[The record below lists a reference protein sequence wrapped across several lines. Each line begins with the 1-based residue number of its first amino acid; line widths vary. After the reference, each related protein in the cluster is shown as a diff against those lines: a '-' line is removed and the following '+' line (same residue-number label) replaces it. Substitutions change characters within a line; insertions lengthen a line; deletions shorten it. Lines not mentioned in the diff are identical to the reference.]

1 MASQHDLETTSLAS
15 SLATAERRL
24 PLLTIG
30 ASLALGT
37 VLLTSV
43 AGAIW
48 KTSEFSSLVG
58 LVGSA
63 AASLSGALWAVRL
76 IDGARSRLSH
86 ALHVRTQAS
95 AAAEAGVAT
104 TTAAT
109 GLLTAAGTDF
119 DLRVAGETRRL
130 SVMATW
136 GQAAVMLPAAL
147 AAIAIPLWLRP
158 VPSTDNGSELALAV
172 IAVILAFPLLII
184 ERRLHTVP
192 RERFSEGRQLARL
205 LRLSV
210 WTLVVGGASAA
221 CRALDVES
229 AIIAQ
234 WVLLALL
241 IGVGGELA
249 LRAIA
254 APFMPVTR
262 AAEARGLGDSVLT
275 ALLLTR
281 GDGTAFGH
289 GLKERFG
296 IDLTQSWAVRF
307 LKRAALPLFAILLVI
322 GWLVS
327 GLTTLGV
334 SERGVYE
341 RFGAPTAILPP
352 GLHAHVPW
360 PFGRVYRVEF
370 GQVHE
375 LPLAG
380 DATNPEKSE
389 SAMPVVAA
397 DAETPPE
404 FDRLWDKRHAS
415 DASYLV
421 PSTGSGK
428 DTSKVGY
435 QLLNS
440 DVRVL
445 WRVGLSDDAARD
457 AVYQVVAPETL
468 VRSEAMRLLQRT
480 FATRSLAGLIGE
492 DRDRITAELRTG
504 LQSRLDAVRTGIEI
518 TAVVI
523 DAIHPPMAAVPAYHG
538 VQAAEIGAITDI
550 ARAHGQAA
558 SLQAD
563 AGREAAD
570 RLARGTATASEAV
583 TGARA
588 DVVRFGA
595 DRAAF
600 EAAPEALKL
609 ERWLQA
615 VGRSLSKAQITVVD
629 HRLPIEGGPII
640 DLRKTAPGNE

>member
-1 MASQHDLETTSLAS
+1 MVSKHAIETT

-24 PLLTIG
+24 SLLTIG
-30 ASLALGT
+30 GSLALG
-37 VLLTSV
+37 VMLLTSI
-43 AGAIW
+43 AGIVW
-48 KTSEFSSLVG
+48 KTSEFSSLLG
-58 LVGSA
+58 LIGSI
-63 AASLSGALWAVRL
+63 AASTAGGLWAVRL
-76 IDGARSRLSH
+76 IDGARSRLSEALQVRAQAH
-86 ALHVRTQAS
+86 ATAPLVNVQAS
-95 AAAEAGVAT
+95 
-104 TTAAT
+104 T
-109 GLLTAAGTDF
+109 GLLTAAGTDY

-130 SVMATW
+130 ALLATW

-147 AAIAIPLWLRP
+147 LAIAIPLWLRP
-158 VPSTDNGSELALAV
+158 LPSPDNGGELALAV

-184 ERRLHTVP
+184 ERRLHSVP
-192 RERFSEGRQLARL
+192 RERFREGRSLARL
-205 LRLSV
+205 LRLGV
-210 WTLVVGGASAA
+210 WTLVVGGAAAA

-229 AIIAQ
+229 ASIVQ
-234 WVLLALL
+234 WVLLGLL
-241 IGVGGELA
+241 ICVAGELA

-262 AAEARGLGDSVLT
+262 ATEASGLGDSMLT

-281 GDGTAFGH
+281 GEGAAFGH

-307 LKRAALPLFAILLVI
+307 LKRAAIPLSAILLLI

-341 RFGAPTAILPP
+341 RLGAPAAILPP
-352 GLHAHVPW
+352 GLHAHLPW

-380 DATNPEKSE
+380 DSSTLEKLVSGF
-389 SAMPVVAA
+389 PQIGA
-397 DAETPPE
+397 DAETPAE

-421 PSTGSGK
+421 PSTATGS

-457 AVYQVVAPETL
+457 AVYQVISPETL

-480 FATRSLAGLIGE
+480 FATRSLASLIGE
-492 DRDRITAELRTG
+492 DRDRLTVELHTL
-504 LQSRLDAVRTGIEI
+504 LQARLDAVRTGIEV

-523 DAIHPPMAAVPAYHG
+523 DAIHPPIAAVPAYHG

-558 SLQAD
+558 SLLAD
-563 AGREAAD
+563 AGRDAAD
-570 RLARGTATASEAV
+570 RLARGTATASESV

-600 EAAPEALKL
+600 DAAPEALKL

-615 VGRSLSKAQITVVD
+615 IGRALAKAQITVVD
-629 HRLPIEGGPII
+629 HRLPIEGGPLI
-640 DLRKTAPGNE
+640 DLRKTAPGND

>member
-1 MASQHDLETTSLAS
+1 MVSKHAIETTALT
-15 SLATAERRL
+15 TAERRL

-30 ASLALGT
+30 ASLALGAML
-37 VLLTSV
+37 VTSV
-43 AGAIW
+43 AGIIW
-48 KTSEFSSLVG
+48 KTSEFSSLLG
-58 LVGSA
+58 LIGSI
-63 AASLSGALWAVRL
+63 AASTAGGLWAVRL
-76 IDGARSRLSH
+76 IDGARSRLGE
-86 ALHVRTQAS
+86 ALQVRTQAQAS
-95 AAAEAGVAT
+95 ATLVNVPAGA
-104 TTAAT
+104 
-109 GLLTAAGTDF
+109 GLLTAAGTDY

-130 SVMATW
+130 ALLATW

-147 AAIAIPLWLRP
+147 LAIAMPLWLRP
-158 VPSTDNGSELALAV
+158 LPSPDNGGELALAV

-192 RERFSEGRQLARL
+192 RERFREGRALARL
-205 LRLSV
+205 LRLGV
-210 WTLVVGGASAA
+210 WTLVVGGAAAA

-229 AIIAQ
+229 AIVVQ
-234 WVLLALL
+234 WVLLGLL
-241 IGVGGELA
+241 ICVAGELA

-262 AAEARGLGDSVLT
+262 ATEASGLGDSVLT

-281 GDGTAFGH
+281 GEGAAFGH

-307 LKRAALPLFAILLVI
+307 LKRAAIPLSAILLVI

-341 RFGAPTAILPP
+341 RLGAPAAILPP
-352 GLHAHVPW
+352 GLHAHLPW

-380 DATNPEKSE
+380 ETSTIEKLASGV
-389 SAMPVVAA
+389 SQIGA
-397 DAETPPE
+397 DAETPAE

-421 PSTGSGK
+421 PSTATGS

-457 AVYQVVAPETL
+457 AMYQVVTPETL

-480 FATRSLAGLIGE
+480 FATRSLARLIGE
-492 DRDRITAELRTG
+492 DRDRLTVELRTL
-504 LQSRLDAVRTGIEI
+504 LQARLDAVRTGIEV

-558 SLQAD
+558 SLLAD
-563 AGREAAD
+563 AGRDAAD
-570 RLARGTATASEAV
+570 RLARGTAAASESV

-600 EAAPEALKL
+600 DAAPEALKL

-615 VGRSLSKAQITVVD
+615 IGRALSKAQITVVD
-629 HRLPIEGGPII
+629 HRLPIEGGPLI
-640 DLRKTAPGNE
+640 DLRKTAPGND

>member
-1 MASQHDLETTSLAS
+1 
-15 SLATAERRL
+15 
-24 PLLTIG
+24 LTIG
-30 ASLALGT
+30 ASLALAMA
-37 VLLTSV
+37 LLTTI
-43 AGAIW
+43 AGANW
-48 KTSEFSSLVG
+48 KTSEFSSFLG
-58 LVGSA
+58 LI
-63 AASLSGALWAVRL
+63 ASVASSTAGALWAVRL
-76 IDGARSRLSH
+76 IDGARSRLGQ
-86 ALHVRTQAS
+86 ALQVRSQAS
-95 AAAEAGVAT
+95 ATAQVAS
-104 TTAAT
+104 AQPNS
-109 GLLTAAGTDF
+109 GLLTAAGTDY
-119 DLRVAGETRRL
+119 DLRVTGETRRL
-130 SVMATW
+130 ALLATW
-136 GQAAVMLPAAL
+136 GQAAVMLPAAM

-158 VPSTDNGSELALAV
+158 VPSTDNSSELALAV
-172 IAVILAFPLLII
+172 IAVIVAFPLLII

-192 RERFSEGRQLARL
+192 LERFREARHLARL

-210 WTLVVGGASAA
+210 WTLVVGGGSAA

-229 AIIAQ
+229 AVIAQ
-234 WVLLALL
+234 WILLGLVISVA
-241 IGVGGELA
+241 GELA

-262 AAEARGLGDSVLT
+262 ATEASGLGDSVLT

-281 GDGTAFGH
+281 GEGAAFGQ

-307 LKRAALPLFAILLVI
+307 LKRAAIPLFAILLVI

-341 RFGAPTAILPP
+341 RLGAPTAILPP
-352 GLHAHVPW
+352 GLHAHLPW

-375 LPLAG
+375 LPLAS
-380 DATNPEKSE
+380 DVDSTTAVDKLTSMM
-389 SAMPVVAA
+389 SQLSA
-397 DAETPPE
+397 DAETPAE

-421 PSTGSGK
+421 PSTATGS
-428 DTSKVGY
+428 DTSQVGY

-457 AVYQVVAPETL
+457 AVYQVVTPETL

-492 DRDRITAELRTG
+492 DRDHITVELRAD
-504 LQSRLDAVRTGIEI
+504 LQARLDAVHTGIEI

-558 SLQAD
+558 SLLAD
-563 AGREAAD
+563 AQRDAAD
-570 RLARGTATASEAV
+570 RLARGTATASESV

>member
-1 MASQHDLETTSLAS
+1 MVSKHAIETTA
-15 SLATAERRL
+15 LATAERRL

-30 ASLALGT
+30 ASLALGAML
-37 VLLTSV
+37 VTSV
-43 AGAIW
+43 GGIIW
-48 KTSEFSSLVG
+48 KTSEFSSLLG
-58 LVGSA
+58 LIGSI
-63 AASLSGALWAVRL
+63 AASTAGGLWAVRL
-76 IDGARSRLSH
+76 IDGARSRLGE
-86 ALHVRTQAS
+86 ALQVRTQAQAS
-95 AAAEAGVAT
+95 APLVNVPAGA
-104 TTAAT
+104 
-109 GLLTAAGTDF
+109 GLLTAAGTDY
-119 DLRVAGETRRL
+119 DLRVTGETRRL
-130 SVMATW
+130 ALLATW

-147 AAIAIPLWLRP
+147 LAIAIPLWLRP
-158 VPSTDNGSELALAV
+158 LPSPDNGGELALAV

-192 RERFSEGRQLARL
+192 RERFREGRALARL
-205 LRLSV
+205 LRLGV
-210 WTLVVGGASAA
+210 WTLVVGGAAAA

-229 AIIAQ
+229 AILVQ
-234 WVLLALL
+234 WVLLGLL
-241 IGVGGELA
+241 ICVAGELA

-262 AAEARGLGDSVLT
+262 ATEASGLGDSVLT

-281 GDGTAFGH
+281 GEGAAFGH

-307 LKRAALPLFAILLVI
+307 LKRAAIPLSAILLVI

-341 RFGAPTAILPP
+341 RLGAPAAILAP
-352 GLHAHVPW
+352 GLHAHLPW

-380 DATNPEKSE
+380 ETTTIEKLASGV
-389 SAMPVVAA
+389 SQIKA
-397 DAETPPE
+397 DAETPAE

-421 PSTGSGK
+421 PSTATGS
-428 DTSKVGY
+428 DISKVGY

-457 AVYQVVAPETL
+457 AVYQVVTPETL

-480 FATRSLAGLIGE
+480 FATRSLASLIGE
-492 DRDRITAELRTG
+492 DRDRLTVELRSL
-504 LQSRLDAVRTGIEI
+504 LQARLDAVRTGIEI

-558 SLQAD
+558 SLLAD
-563 AGREAAD
+563 AGRDAAD
-570 RLARGTATASEAV
+570 RLARGTATASESV

-600 EAAPEALKL
+600 DAAPEALKL

-615 VGRSLSKAQITVVD
+615 IGRALSKAQITVVD

-640 DLRKTAPGNE
+640 DLRKTAPGND